1 MAKSVMVYSTS
12 HCPYCIKL
20 KDFLKQNN
28 IKYVEYNVEEDK
40 EKANEMVEK
49 SGQMGVPVI
58 DIDGTVIVGFD
69 KQAVAK
75 ALRLKI

>member
-1 MAKSVMVYSTS
+1 MAKNVIVYSTS

-20 KDFLKQNN
+20 KDFLKENN